1 MKVKE
6 DKISSPSYNKND
18 NKEIYVNTYENPEK
32 IDTFL
37 QEISYQNWEEE
48 IKSMDNLIAVEFLIL
63 KFPMKKT
70 YKH

>member
-1 MKVKE
+1 MDKFTVILILKLENINSNIMKVKE

-37 QEISYQNWEEE
+37 KEISYQN
-48 IKSMDNLIAVEFLIL
+48 
-63 KFPMKKT
+63 
-70 YKH
+70 

>member
-6 DKISSPSYNKND
+6 DKISSHSYNKND

-37 QEISYQNWEEE
+37 QEISYQN
-48 IKSMDNLIAVEFLIL
+48 
-63 KFPMKKT
+63 
-70 YKH
+70 